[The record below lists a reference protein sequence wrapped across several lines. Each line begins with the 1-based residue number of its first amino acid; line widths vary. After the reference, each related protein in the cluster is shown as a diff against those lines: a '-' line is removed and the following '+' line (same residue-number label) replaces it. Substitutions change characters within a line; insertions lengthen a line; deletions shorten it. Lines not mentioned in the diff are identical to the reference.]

1 MDTLSL
7 ICTHCHSYVH
17 TVTHIC
23 RHTVTLMYT
32 LSSICTHCHSYVHT
46 VIYMYTLSL
55 ICTHYHSYVHTVIH
69 MYTLSLIYTHC
80 HLYVCTYT
88 PSIIC
93 TNQAHNVKRI
103 HSWCT
108 SVKVLTSC
116 MTRHSFLFYF
126 NCGCEYECGRS
137 EPCHRSAG
145 PALKAQCTMGYIES
159 ARTCVD
165 FQSVSVDFWFR
176 STGYCFGGTQDRFQ
190 RCCSW

>member
-1 MDTLSL
+1 MYTQSLIYVDTLSL
-7 ICTHCHSYVH
+7 LCTHCHPYVH
-17 TVTHIC
+17 TVTH
-23 RHTVTLMYT
+23 MYT
-32 LSSICTHCHSYVHT
+32 LSFICTRCHSYAHTITHMYALSFICTRCHSYTHT
-46 VIYMYTLSL
+46 VIYT
-55 ICTHYHSYVHTVIH
+55 
-69 MYTLSLIYTHC
+69 
-80 HLYVCTYT
+80 YVCTYT

-93 TNQAHNVKRI
+93 KSQAHNVKRI